1 MSTQGTGKRPINVA
15 VLGATGQ
22 VGQELLKILAER
34 QFPIAHLKLLASARS
49 KDSFIDFCGKQ
60 YPIEEP
66 TKDSFA
72 GIDLVIASTNS
83 VISKELL
90 PIAVEAGAVVID
102 NSSTFRMD
110 PTVPLVVPEVNGHA
124 LNSHRGIIANPNC
137 STAQLV
143 VVLKALS
150 EAATIKRVILSTYQS
165 VSGAGREAM
174 DELEQQT
181 KAILNDND
189 HPPSVFQRQIAF
201 NLIPHIDTFLEN
213 GYTKEEDKVIN
224 ETRKILDMPNLA
236 LTCTAVRVPVAI
248 SHSESVLVEFVQ
260 PISPAQA
267 REALANSPI
276 IEVWDNPEEGLYPT
290 PLDAAGKDPVYVG
303 RIRRDTSSETGLHF
317 WIVADNLRIGAALN
331 AVRIA
336 EYLLEQNLCR
346 SVNVS
351 PALSSVAH

>member
-1 MSTQGTGKRPINVA
+1 MSTQGNGTRPINLA
-15 VLGATGQ
+15 ILGATGQ

-34 QFPIAHLKLLASARS
+34 KFPIANLKLLASARS
-49 KDSFIDFCGKQ
+49 KDTYIDFLGKS
-60 YPIEEP
+60 YLVEEP
-66 TKDSFA
+66 TRDSFV
-72 GIDLVIASTNS
+72 GMDLVISSTNS

-90 PIAVEAGAVVID
+90 PIAVESGAVVID

-110 PTVPLVVPEVNGHA
+110 PTVPLVVPEVNGQI
-124 LNSHRGIIANPNC
+124 LNNHRGLIANPNC
-137 STAQLV
+137 SAAPLV

-150 EAATIKRVILSTYQS
+150 QAATIKRVILSTYQS

-174 DELEQQT
+174 EELEQQT
-181 KAILNDND
+181 KAVLSDNQ

-201 NLIPHIDTFLEN
+201 NLIPHIDIFLEN
-213 GYTKEEDKVIN
+213 GYTKEEDKVIH
-224 ETRKILDMPNLA
+224 ETRKILDLPNLA
-236 LTCTAVRVPVAI
+236 ITCTAVRVPVAI
-248 SHSESVLVEFVQ
+248 SHSESVLIEFTE

-267 REALANSPI
+267 RQSLVNSPI

-346 SVNVS
+346 IVNVS
-351 PALSSVAH
+351 PTLSGVA